1 MKVLTVTGY
10 KGGVGKSTTALH
22 LAAFL
27 NERGSTILVDGD
39 PNRSLLSWAAR
50 GGSLPFEVVDERS
63 MMKRAVGADYVIVDT
78 PARPDSS
85 DLKELATGCD
95 LLILPTRPE
104 IMSVEPMMETISHA
118 GTENYRALITMVPPY
133 PVKAG
138 EEMRAELREA
148 GYKVFDATIRNAVA
162 FDKAAL
168 QGVTVRDLD
177 SRSRIAWNDIERFG
191 KEVLANL

>member
-27 NERGSTILVDGD
+27 NEHGNTVLVDGD

-50 GGSLPFEVVDERS
+50 GALPFEVVDERS

-85 DLKELATGCD
+85 DLKELAEGCD
-95 LLILPTRPE
+95 LLVLPTRPE
-104 IMSVEPMMETISHA
+104 IMSVEPMLETIGHA

-133 PVKAG
+133 PVMAG
-138 EEMRAELREA
+138 KEMQAELRAA
-148 GYKVFDATIRNAVA
+148 GYKVFDATVRNAVA

-168 QGVTVRDLD
+168 KGVTVRDLD
-177 SRSRIAWNDIERFG
+177 SRSRVAWNDIARFG
-191 KEVLANL
+191 KEVLALL